1 MGSRPPGREEAA
13 NAARPSVIQESTRKK
28 AENKLRFLKTPGF
41 YSLGPHGSY
50 THQVS
55 SPYGFPAHGQT
66 MHQALPTPH
75 PRVRSTNNCQQ
86 TGVSVITQDLL
97 QASDGSLHLYQPQLA
112 SQAEPKS
119 QLLPPIPHT
128 RSQGR
133 EGFACPIPSLGIRA
147 VGLPEKG
154 STPFH
159 CPGALRI
166 CLIEH

>member
-13 NAARPSVIQESTRKK
+13 DATRPSVIQESTRKK

-41 YSLGPHGSY
+41 YSLGSHGSY

-97 QASDGSLHLYQPQLA
+97 QASDGSLHLYQPLRL
-112 SQAEPKS
+112 SLNPS
-119 QLLPPIPHT
+119 YCPPSPT
-128 RSQGR
+128 
-133 EGFACPIPSLGIRA
+133 
-147 VGLPEKG
+147 
-154 STPFH
+154 
-159 CPGALRI
+159 PGAKGEKALPVPSHPW
-166 CLIEH
+166 E